1 MNRTSVLYT
10 LFLMALAFIHL
21 QNSNGAA
28 AVQEADRTG
37 SPLSTANCGAC
48 HGGGNFSP
56 SLEASLLDEGMP
68 VNSYTPG
75 KDYTV
80 RLSIAAA
87 NNPSAYGFQAVALK
101 AADNTNAGTFKSPPT
116 GFRVI
121 NLNNRLYAE
130 HSSRRTSP
138 IVEIPWTAPAAGTG
152 TVRLYAAGIAANANN
167 GISGD
172 NTAGLTS
179 PLELTEAVV
188 TSTHSPNTPANMDIF
203 PNPTSGDWL
212 YVRPWDSA
220 EQIHIQIFSLQGQR
234 VYSHTESSFVKGSII
249 SIPLA
254 NLPKGVYQLHL
265 RTPNTTGNQRFI
277 VH

>member
-10 LFLMALAFIHL
+10 LFLLALAFLHL

-101 AADNTNAGTFKSPPT
+101 AADNTNAGTFKK
-116 GFRVI
+116 
-121 NLNNRLYAE
+121 
-130 HSSRRTSP
+130 
-138 IVEIPWTAPAAGTG
+138 
-152 TVRLYAAGIAANANN
+152 
-167 GISGD
+167 
-172 NTAGLTS
+172 
-179 PLELTEAVV
+179 
-188 TSTHSPNTPANMDIF
+188 STH
-203 PNPTSGDWL
+203 GL
-212 YVRPWDSA
+212 
-220 EQIHIQIFSLQGQR
+220 
-234 VYSHTESSFVKGSII
+234 
-249 SIPLA
+249 
-254 NLPKGVYQLHL
+254 
-265 RTPNTTGNQRFI
+265 
-277 VH
+277 